1 MGAAAPQIGR
11 LFVCLPTYSMSE
23 HLHEIQRRR
32 TFAIISHPDAGKTTL
47 TEKLLLYGG
56 AIETAG
62 SVRARKNQRKATS
75 DWMALEQQRGIS
87 ITSTVL
93 QFEYDGHMLNLLD
106 TPGHQDFSE
115 DTYRTLTAA
124 DSAVMLIDNAR
135 GVEPQTKKLFHVCR
149 QRGIPIFTFI
159 NKLDR
164 PGLEPLELLAEIEE
178 VLGIHAVP
186 VNWPIGDGSDFRGVY
201 DRVAREVHLFERTDH
216 GSRRAPVRATDL
228 SDPQLELLLGP
239 TRYARLRE
247 EIELLDGAGE
257 ELEQERVDRGELT
270 PVFFG
275 SAATNFGVELFLQ
288 AFIRMAP
295 GPAARTAEERPV
307 RPDEPE
313 FRGFIFKIQA
323 NMDPNHR
330 DRIAFM
336 RVVSGRFERDMTV
349 QNPRLGRQVRLSR
362 PQKLFA
368 QDRILM
374 EEAFP
379 GDIVGLTNPGVFAI
393 GDTLCT
399 GVPLRFNGIP
409 RFSPEHFAVL
419 RNLKIDRYKQFQKGI
434 EQLGEEG
441 VVQVFY
447 DVDAARREPILAAV
461 GRLQFEVVQF
471 RLQSEY
477 GVETVLEGT
486 PYRYVR
492 WLDAD
497 PEALKGMRWFQGSRR
512 VEDSFGAPA
521 GLFDGDWSLSY
532 MQEHHPKVRFLETPG
547 AALDGAGR

>member
-1 MGAAAPQIGR
+1 MQ
-11 LFVCLPTYSMSE
+11 
-23 HLHEIQRRR
+23 EIRRRR

-56 AIETAG
+56 AIQLAG
-62 SVRARKNQRKATS
+62 SVSARKNQRKATS
-75 DWMALEQQRGIS
+75 DWMELERQRGIS

-93 QFEYDGHMLNLLD
+93 QFEYDGYMLNLLD

-124 DSAVMLIDNAR
+124 DSAVMLIDNAK

-149 QRGIPIFTFI
+149 QSGIPIFTFI

-178 VLGIHAVP
+178 VLGISSVP
-186 VNWPIGDGSDFRGVY
+186 VNWPIGDGPEFRGVY
-201 DRVAREVHLFERTDH
+201 DRRDREVHLFGQTDH

-228 SDPQLELLLGP
+228 ADPALERLLGP

-257 ELEQERVDRGELT
+257 ELDQEQVSRGELT

-275 SAATNFGVELFLQ
+275 SAANNFGVELFLNS
-288 AFIRMAP
+288 FIRMAP
-295 GPAARTAEERPV
+295 APASRLADDRPV
-307 RPDEPE
+307 EPGEPE

-336 RVVSGRFERDMTV
+336 RVVSGRFERDMSV
-349 QNPRLGRQVRLSR
+349 NNPRLGRQVRLTR

-368 QDRILM
+368 QDRVLM
-374 EEAFP
+374 EEAYP
-379 GDIVGLTNPGVFAI
+379 GDIVGLTNPGVFNI

-399 GVPLRFNGIP
+399 GAPLRFHGIP
-409 RFSPEHFAVL
+409 RFLPEHFAVL
-419 RNLKIDRYKQFQKGI
+419 RNTRMEKYKQFQKGI
-434 EQLGEEG
+434 DQLGEEG
-441 VVQVFY
+441 VVQILH

-461 GRLQFEVVQF
+461 GRLQFEVVQY

-477 GVETVLEGT
+477 GVETVLEST
-486 PYRYVR
+486 PFRHLR
-492 WLDAD
+492 WLEAE
-497 PEALKGMRWFQGSRR
+497 PEALKTMRWFQGSRR
-512 VEDSFGAPA
+512 VEDGEGLPA

-532 MQEHHPKVRFLETPG
+532 MQEQHPKVRFLEAPPH
-547 AALDGAGR
+547 ALVSSSH

>member
-1 MGAAAPQIGR
+1 
-11 LFVCLPTYSMSE
+11 MSDY
-23 HLHEIQRRR
+23 LTEIRRRR

-56 AIETAG
+56 AIDLAG
-62 SVRARKNQRKATS
+62 SVSARKNQRKSTS

-93 QFEYDGHMLNLLD
+93 QFEYDGHVLNLLD

-115 DTYRTLTAA
+115 DTYRTLMAA

-178 VLGIHAVP
+178 VLGIGCVA
-186 VNWPIGDGSDFRGVY
+186 VNWPIGDGPDFRGVY
-201 DRVAREVHLFERTDH
+201 DRRSQEVHLFDRTEH

-228 SDPQLELLLGP
+228 SDPSLERLLGP
-239 TRYARLRE
+239 TRYTKLRD

-257 ELEQERVDRGELT
+257 ELDQGRVDRGEMS

-275 SAATNFGVELFLQ
+275 SAATNFGVELFLE
-288 AFIRMAP
+288 AFTGMAP
-295 GPAARTAEERPV
+295 GPAARPAEDRQIEPE
-307 RPDEPE
+307 EPE

-336 RVVSGRFERDMTV
+336 RIVSGRFERDMAV
-349 QNPRLGRQVRLSR
+349 QNPRLGRQVRLTR

-374 EEAFP
+374 EEAYP
-379 GDIVGLTNPGVFAI
+379 GDIVGLTNPGAFAI
-393 GDTLCT
+393 GDTLYT
-399 GVPLRFNGIP
+399 GAPVRFQGIP
-409 RFSPEHFAVL
+409 RFLPEQFAVL
-419 RNLKIDRYKQFQKGI
+419 RNLKIDKYKQFQKGI

-471 RLQSEY
+471 RLRSEY

-486 PYRYVR
+486 PFRHVR
-492 WLDAD
+492 WLDGDA
-497 PEALKGMRWFQGSRR
+497 EALKTMRWFQGSRR
-512 VEDSFGAPA
+512 VADNDGAPA
-521 GLFDGDWSLSY
+521 GLFDGDWSLNY
-532 MQEHHPKVRFLETPG
+532 MQEQHPKVRFLEAPPVRSL
-547 AALDGAGR
+547 ASRN

>member
-1 MGAAAPQIGR
+1 MLDQIQQI
-11 LFVCLPTYSMSE
+11 
-23 HLHEIQRRR
+23 HRRR

-56 AIETAG
+56 AIEHAG

-93 QFEYDGHMLNLLD
+93 QFEYEGYMLNLLD

-124 DSAVMLIDNAR
+124 DSAVMLIDNAK

-164 PGLEPLELLAEIEE
+164 PGQEPLELLSEIEE
-178 VLGIHAVP
+178 VLGIHTVP
-186 VNWPIGDGSDFRGVY
+186 VNWPIGDGPDFRGVY
-201 DRVAREVHLFERTDH
+201 DRVTKEVHLFERTEH
-216 GSRRAPVRATDL
+216 GSRRAPVKATDL
-228 SDPQLELLLGP
+228 SDPAFERLLGP
-239 TRYARLRE
+239 TRYAKLRD

-257 ELEQERVDRGELT
+257 ALDQGKIDRGEVS

-275 SAATNFGVELFLQ
+275 SAATNFGVELFLNS
-288 AFIRMAP
+288 FVEMAP
-295 GPAARTAEERPV
+295 RPAARQTDDRDIEPE
-307 RPDEPE
+307 EPE

-336 RVVSGRFERDMTV
+336 RVVSGKFERDMSV
-349 QNPRLGRQVRLSR
+349 QNSRLGRNVRLTR

-368 QDRILM
+368 QDRVIM
-374 EEAFP
+374 EEAYP
-379 GDIVGLTNPGVFAI
+379 GDIVGLTNPGVFQI

-399 GVPLRFNGIP
+399 GQPVRFNGMP
-409 RFSPEHFAVL
+409 RFAPEFFAVL
-419 RNLKIDRYKQFQKGI
+419 RNKRIDKYKQFQKGI

-441 VVQVFY
+441 VVQVFH

-471 RLQSEY
+471 RLLSEY
-477 GVETVLEGT
+477 GVETILEST
-486 PYRYVR
+486 PYSHVR

-497 PEALKGMRWFQGSRR
+497 SETLKTVRYFQGSRR
-512 VEDSFGAPA
+512 VEDNAGNPA
-521 GLFDGDWSLSY
+521 ALFDGDWSLRY
-532 MQEHHPKVRFLETPG
+532 MQEQNAKVRFLEMPASAL
-547 AALDGAGR
+547 AASQK

>member
-1 MGAAAPQIGR
+1 MPDH
-11 LFVCLPTYSMSE
+11 S
-23 HLHEIQRRR
+23 HEIRRRR

-56 AIETAG
+56 AIEHAG

-93 QFEYDGHMLNLLD
+93 QFEYDGFMLNLLD

-124 DSAVMLIDNAR
+124 DSAVMLIDNAK
-135 GVEPQTKKLFHVCR
+135 GVEPQTRKLFQVCR

-164 PGLEPLELLAEIEE
+164 PGLEPLELLSNIEE

-186 VNWPIGDGSDFRGVY
+186 VNWPIGDGPDFRGVY
-201 DRVAREVHLFERTDH
+201 DRRTREVHLFERTEH
-216 GSRRAPVRATDL
+216 GSRRVPVSATDL
-228 SDPQLELLLGP
+228 ADPDLGNLLGA
-239 TRYARLRE
+239 TRYEKLRE

-257 ELEQERVDRGELT
+257 ALDQAKVDRGEIT

-275 SAATNFGVELFLQ
+275 SAATNFGVELFLD

-295 GPAARTAEERPV
+295 APAPREAEHGEPV
-307 RPDEPE
+307 SPE
-313 FRGFIFKIQA
+313 TRDFRGFVFKIQA

-336 RVVSGRFERDMTV
+336 RVVSGRFERDMAV
-349 QNPRLGRQVRLSR
+349 RNPRLGRQVRLTR

-368 QDRILM
+368 QDRILV
-374 EEAFP
+374 EEAYP

-399 GVPLRFNGIP
+399 GAPVRFNGMP
-409 RFSPEHFAVL
+409 RFAPEHFAVL
-419 RNLKIDRYKQFQKGI
+419 RNRRIEKYKQFQKGI
-434 EQLGEEG
+434 DQLGEEG

-447 DVDAARREPILAAV
+447 DVDAARREPVLAAV

-471 RLQSEY
+471 RLESEY
-477 GVETVLEGT
+477 GVEALLEPT
-486 PYRYVR
+486 PYRHVR
-492 WLDAD
+492 WLDGD
-497 PEALKGMRWFQGSRR
+497 PEALQSMRFFQGSRR
-512 VEDSFGAPA
+512 VEDAQGRPA
-521 GLFDGDWSLSY
+521 ALFDGDWSLNY
-532 MQEHHPKVRFLETPG
+532 MREQHPRIRFLESPEPG
-547 AALDGAGR
+547 SGSGA

>member
-1 MGAAAPQIGR
+1 MPDPIQ
-11 LFVCLPTYSMSE
+11 
-23 HLHEIQRRR
+23 EIRRRR

-56 AIETAG
+56 AIHTAG
-62 SVRARKNQRKATS
+62 AVSARKNQRKATS

-93 QFEYDGHMLNLLD
+93 QFEYEGYMLNLLD

-115 DTYRTLTAA
+115 DTYRTLMAA
-124 DSAVMLIDNAR
+124 DSAVMLIDNAK
-135 GVEPQTKKLFHVCR
+135 GVEPQTKKLFAVCR

-164 PGLEPLELLAEIEE
+164 PGLEPLDLLTEIEE
-178 VLGIHAVP
+178 VLGIGCVP
-186 VNWPIGDGSDFRGVY
+186 VNWPIGDGNDFRGVY
-201 DRVAREVHLFERTDH
+201 DRRKKEVHLFERTEH
-216 GSRRAPVRATDL
+216 GAYIAPMRATDL
-228 SDPQLELLLGP
+228 NDPVLERTLG
-239 TRYARLRE
+239 TVRYAKLRD

-257 ELEQERVDRGELT
+257 ELDQAKVDRGEVS

-275 SAATNFGVELFLQ
+275 SAATNFGVEPFLDG
-288 AFIRMAP
+288 FIHMAP
-295 GPAARTAEERPV
+295 SPAPRSAETREVEPE
-307 RPDEPE
+307 EPE

-336 RVVSGRFERDMTV
+336 RVVSGRFERDMAV
-349 QNPRLGRQVRLSR
+349 QNPRLGRQVRLTR

-368 QDRILM
+368 QDRILV
-374 EEAFP
+374 EEAYP

-399 GVPLRFNGIP
+399 GQPLRFNGMP
-409 RFSPEHFAVL
+409 RFSPEYFAVL
-419 RNLKIDRYKQFQKGI
+419 RNKKIDKYKQFQKGMQ
-434 EQLGEEG
+434 QLGEEG

-477 GVETVLEGT
+477 GVETVLDST
-486 PYRYVR
+486 PYRIVR
-492 WLDAD
+492 WLDGDA
-497 PEALKGMRWFQGSRR
+497 EALKSMRFFQGSRK
-512 VEDSFGAPA
+512 VEDNDGNPCA
-521 GLFDGDWSLSY
+521 LFDGEWSLKY
-532 MQEHHPKVRFLETPG
+532 MEEHHPKVRFLEMP
-547 AALDGAGR
+547 AGMLLTTAN

>member
-1 MGAAAPQIGR
+1 M
-11 LFVCLPTYSMSE
+11 TD
-23 HLHEIQRRR
+23 HLHEIRRRR

-56 AIETAG
+56 AIHLAG
-62 SVRARKNQRKATS
+62 SVSARKNQRKATS
-75 DWMALEQQRGIS
+75 DWMELERQRGIS

-93 QFEYDGHMLNLLD
+93 QFEYGGYMLNLLD

-124 DSAVMLIDNAR
+124 DSAVMLIDNAK

-164 PGLEPLELLAEIEE
+164 PGLEPLDLLAEIED

-186 VNWPIGDGSDFRGVY
+186 VNWPIGDGPDFRGVY
-201 DRVAREVHLFERTDH
+201 DRMRKEVHLFERTDH

-228 SDPQLELLLGP
+228 ADPLFARLLSP
-239 TRYARLRE
+239 ARYEKLRE

-257 ELEQERVDRGELT
+257 ELDQGRVDRGEIT

-275 SAATNFGVELFLQ
+275 SAATNFGVELFLNS
-288 AFIRMAP
+288 FIEMAP
-295 GPAARTAEERPV
+295 EPAARPAEERPV
-307 RPDEPE
+307 APEEPE

-330 DRIAFM
+330 DRVAFM

-374 EEAFP
+374 EEAYP

-399 GVPLRFNGIP
+399 GSPLRFDGIP
-409 RFSPEHFAVL
+409 RFAPEHFAVL
-419 RNLKIDRYKQFQKGI
+419 RNTRIEKYKQFQKGI

-441 VVQVFY
+441 VVQIFY
-447 DVDAARREPILAAV
+447 DVDAARREPILGAV

-477 GVETVLEGT
+477 GVETVLEPT
-486 PYRYVR
+486 PFCHVR

-497 PEALKGMRWFQGSRR
+497 PETLKAMRFFQGSRR
-512 VEDSFGAPA
+512 VEDALGSPA
-521 GLFDGDWSLSY
+521 GLFDGDWSLRY
-532 MQEHHPKVRFLETPG
+532 MQEQHPKVRFLETPG
-547 AALDGAGR
+547 TLALAETRK

>member
-1 MGAAAPQIGR
+1 MNA
-11 LFVCLPTYSMSE
+11 
-23 HLHEIQRRR
+23 HLQEINRRR

-56 AIETAG
+56 AIQLAG
-62 SVRARKNQRKATS
+62 SVSARRNQRKATS

-93 QFEYDGHMLNLLD
+93 QFEYGGYMLNLLD

-115 DTYRTLTAA
+115 DTYRTLIAA
-124 DSAVMLIDNAR
+124 DSAVMLIDNAK
-135 GVEPQTKKLFHVCR
+135 GVEPQTRKLFQVCR

-164 PGLEPLELLAEIEE
+164 PGLEPLELLAEIED
-178 VLGIHAVP
+178 VLGIGSVP
-186 VNWPIGDGSDFRGVY
+186 LNWPIGDGSDFRGVY
-201 DRVAREVHLFERTDH
+201 DRENREVHLFELTER
-216 GSRRAPVRATDL
+216 GARPAPVRATDL
-228 SDPQLELLLGP
+228 SDPVLERHLGP
-239 TRYARLRE
+239 VRYRKLRDD
-247 EIELLDGAGE
+247 IELLDGAGE
-257 ELEQERVDRGELT
+257 TLNPDEVTRGEVT

-275 SAATNFGVELFLQ
+275 SAKTNFGVELFLNS
-288 AFIRMAP
+288 FIEMAP
-295 GPAARTAEERPV
+295 PPQGYAAAPRPADSSRVA
-307 RPDEPE
+307 PDEPD

-336 RVVSGRFERDMTV
+336 RVVSGKFERDMTV
-349 QNPRLGRQVRLSR
+349 QSPRLGRSVRLTR

-368 QDRILM
+368 QDRVLM
-374 EEAFP
+374 EEAYP
-379 GDIVGLTNPGVFAI
+379 GDIVGLTNPGLFSI

-399 GVPLRFNGIP
+399 GSPVRFDGIP
-409 RFSPEHFAVL
+409 RFVPEHFAVL
-419 RNLKIDRYKQFQKGI
+419 RNLRIDRYKQFQKGI

-447 DVDAARREPILAAV
+447 EVDAARREPILAAV
-461 GRLQFEVVQF
+461 GKLQFEVVQF

-477 GVETVLEGT
+477 GVETVLEQT
-486 PYRYVR
+486 PFRYVR

-497 PEALKGMRWFQGSRR
+497 AETLKGMRWFNGSRR
-512 VEDSFGAPA
+512 VEDNEGLAA
-521 GLFDGDWSLSY
+521 GLFDGEWSLNY
-532 MQEHHPKVRFLETPG
+532 MSEQHPKVRFLEAPAHHSLTP
-547 AALDGAGR
+547 AR

>member
-1 MGAAAPQIGR
+1 
-11 LFVCLPTYSMSE
+11 MSD
-23 HLHEIQRRR
+23 HLHQINRRR

-56 AIETAG
+56 AIEHAG

-87 ITSTVL
+87 VTSTVL
-93 QFEYDGHMLNLLD
+93 QFEYGGYMLNLLD

-124 DSAVMLIDNAR
+124 DSAVMLLDNAK

-164 PGLEPLELLAEIEE
+164 PGLEPLELLAEIED
-178 VLGIHAVP
+178 VLGIGSVP
-186 VNWPIGDGSDFRGVY
+186 VNWPIGDGPDFRGVY
-201 DRVAREVHLFERTDH
+201 DRAAREVHLFERTEH

-228 SDPQLELLLGP
+228 SDPALERLLGA
-239 TRYARLRE
+239 TRYQKLRE
-247 EIELLDGAGE
+247 EIELLDAAGE
-257 ELEQERVDRGELT
+257 EMDQVLVDRGELT

-275 SAATNFGVELFLQ
+275 SAATNFGVELFLNT
-288 AFIRMAP
+288 FIEMAP
-295 GPAARTAEERPV
+295 GPSARPAEDGHV
-307 RPDEPE
+307 EPHE
-313 FRGFIFKIQA
+313 PGFSGFIFKIQA

-349 QNPRLGRQVRLSR
+349 RNPRLGRQVRLTR

-374 EEAFP
+374 EEAYP

-393 GDTLCT
+393 GDTVCT
-399 GVPLRFNGIP
+399 GPAVRFAEMP

-419 RNLKIDRYKQFQKGI
+419 RNTRMEKYKQFQKGI

-477 GVETVLEGT
+477 GVETVLEST
-486 PYRYVR
+486 PFRYVR

-497 PEALKGMRWFQGSRR
+497 ADTLKAMRFFQGSRR
-512 VEDSFGAPA
+512 VEDNDGSPA
-521 GLFDGDWSLSY
+521 ALFDGDWSLKY
-532 MQEHHPKVRFLETPG
+532 MAEQHPKVRFLETPPG
-547 AALDGAGR
+547 ILSKV